1 MSILNYGLFWRR
13 EEVEWCPGMG
23 YDFRLIGRRG
33 RGQNLRLANVRE
45 QSGVYIL
52 YGNYGVFRV
61 GIVTTERL
69 GVRLREHNN
78 NYTQGEWDRFSWF
91 GFQKVRTKTDSSR
104 FCILGAMPQVRIGRP
119 DVWIRDIES
128 LLIRAM
134 GPTGQNEMNFTNE
147 EHCEQVGEDEIP
159 NYQRLVEGLR

>member
-1 MSILNYGLFWRR
+1 
-13 EEVEWCPGMG
+13 
-23 YDFRLIGRRG
+23 
-33 RGQNLRLANVRE
+33 
-45 QSGVYIL
+45 
-52 YGNYGVFRV
+52 
-61 GIVTTERL
+61 
-69 GVRLREHNN
+69 
-78 NYTQGEWDRFSWF
+78 
-91 GFQKVRTKTDSSR
+91 
-104 FCILGAMPQVRIGRP
+104 MPQVRIGRP